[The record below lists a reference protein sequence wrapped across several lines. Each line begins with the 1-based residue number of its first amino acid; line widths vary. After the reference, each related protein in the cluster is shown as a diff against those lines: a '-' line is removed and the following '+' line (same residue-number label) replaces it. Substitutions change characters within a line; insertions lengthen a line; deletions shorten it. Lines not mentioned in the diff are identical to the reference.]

1 MRQEGKLPLT
11 VAQMAVRYFCVQT
24 RTRTTICASLGLLVS
39 ACVNRAPEG
48 LFGAAIAEVGVHDLL
63 KVRLLRPLL
72 YSAFTV
78 FPSYRSL
85 QISLLDTHGL
95 LTMATPT
102 IPTTLTSFIRSR
114 RSTMCQPIK
123 SFLRC
128 YFLLPIV
135 RDVST

>member
-1 MRQEGKLPLT
+1 
-11 VAQMAVRYFCVQT
+11 MAVRYFCVENKTQT
-24 RTRTTICASLGLLVS
+24 DCCASPGLLVS

-63 KVRLLRPLL
+63 KVWFLCPFL
-72 YSAFTV
+72 YSAFTA
-78 FPSYRSL
+78 FPSYGSS

-95 LTMATPT
+95 LTMATLT

-114 RSTMCQPIK
+114 QSTTCQPIK